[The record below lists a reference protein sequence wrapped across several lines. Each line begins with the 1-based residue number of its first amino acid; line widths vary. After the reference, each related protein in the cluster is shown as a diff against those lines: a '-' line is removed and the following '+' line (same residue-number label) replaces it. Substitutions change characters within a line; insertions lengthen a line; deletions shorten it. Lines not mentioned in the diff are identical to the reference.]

1 MQPIIDIL
9 NVKRC
14 KINFE
19 DINTINDDFDKITDI
34 IANKINILDL
44 SVIDKFINLR
54 TLEIIECSMTHDD
67 LVNYD
72 FTKFVHLQKLI
83 FIGNSTNKTRI
94 DIDDLAKLINEKGF
108 LNDIDYARKIV
119 LGCIGEKLI
128 YTIGRYK
135 HYGWYEQFLNELKSY
150 HKQSEIS
157 EFATFDE
164 LMNNFDIF
172 TNIIFEYEKYIHNKN
187 NEIESLIL
195 FNKNIF
201 GLSLDTLI
209 LSYYCVNDFFNLLPT
224 NSPLLNTLRTLSFS
238 CNKYDSW
245 HSPSTIYTFEFY
257 QYLYSEVKNNKIKVD
272 LSNDIII
279 LNNEAICKF
288 LLFNNFGKMYI
299 FKYLACDMK
308 ELFEI
313 DKNRAFV
320 KLDEKC
326 YNLVMYWDNKCYY
339 WNFINS
345 VVNFKSGITHLYAQ
359 VIRYEN
365 LGQYNSKNDELIF
378 SHNLPDT
385 LQYLKIIFINEYHD
399 NYNSD
404 CYASEYLLDVNLP
417 STLKK
422 LKLINVSETMINNIK
437 KIPHDCILKYTI
449 FDKKNGFIDYISD
462 S

>member
-1 MQPIIDIL
+1 
-9 NVKRC
+9 
-14 KINFE
+14 
-19 DINTINDDFDKITDI
+19 
-34 IANKINILDL
+34 
-44 SVIDKFINLR
+44 
-54 TLEIIECSMTHDD
+54 
-67 LVNYD
+67 
-72 FTKFVHLQKLI
+72 
-83 FIGNSTNKTRI
+83 
-94 DIDDLAKLINEKGF
+94 
-108 LNDIDYARKIV
+108 
-119 LGCIGEKLI
+119 
-128 YTIGRYK
+128 
-135 HYGWYEQFLNELKSY
+135 
-150 HKQSEIS
+150 
-157 EFATFDE
+157 
-164 LMNNFDIF
+164 
-172 TNIIFEYEKYIHNKN
+172 
-187 NEIESLIL
+187 
-195 FNKNIF
+195 
-201 GLSLDTLI
+201 
-209 LSYYCVNDFFNLLPT
+209 
-224 NSPLLNTLRTLSFS
+224 
-238 CNKYDSW
+238 
-245 HSPSTIYTFEFY
+245 
-257 QYLYSEVKNNKIKVD
+257 
-272 LSNDIII
+272 
-279 LNNEAICKF
+279 
-288 LLFNNFGKMYI
+288 MYI

-437 KIPHDCILKYTI
+437 KI
-449 FDKKNGFIDYISD
+449 G
-462 S
+462 